1 MSKTPFKVL
10 KLRSGDDVVARLIKN
25 TKEFIRL
32 ERPMVIKVM
41 HYVEPMG
48 GSKKET
54 IVLYDW
60 MKMTTSNH
68 IDIPEITFLEFL
80 MQTQTLLMRM
90 ICKKT

>member
-1 MSKTPFKVL
+1 MNKTPFKVL

-48 GSKKET
+48 GDQKRNYCSLRLDENDNLK
-54 IVLYDW
+54 
-60 MKMTTSNH
+60 SH
-68 IDIPEITFLEFL
+68 
-80 MQTQTLLMRM
+80 
-90 ICKKT
+90 